1 MKNSFSFIGDS
12 ALSLQLWISVIDIHF
27 CALLVL
33 VFPEKSAVI
42 LKGVP
47 FKLLDASL
55 FKFSIFFVVYP

>member
-1 MKNSFSFIGDS
+1 
-12 ALSLQLWISVIDIHF
+12 
-27 CALLVL
+27 
-33 VFPEKSAVI
+33 VI